1 MRGND
6 FMSASKKKKLR
17 SENTA
22 KLTERQIAE
31 QKEAKKIKLYSI
43 IFAVVLVAMVVVA
56 IVVGVNRSIEASGV
70 HEKNTVAVT
79 VGEHPIS
86 NAELSYYYIDYA
98 NNYANTYGSY
108 LSLFGIDPSV
118 ALDKQVIDEETGE
131 TWADN
136 FISEAAS
143 SVQAIYALAD
153 AAEAEG
159 FTLPQEQQDQVDIMS
174 NNLDSYASIYGYSNT
189 DAFLKAQYGNGA
201 SKEGY
206 MEYYQRNLLASAY
219 QTNHQE
225 NLTYTDDQI
234 READNADPV
243 KYSSYSFAQYHIPV
257 SKFLTGGTTD
267 ESGNTTYTAEER
279 EAAIAAAKV
288 AIAPLTDSEINTVD
302 ALNEAIAAMDI
313 NAGTEASS
321 TVYTDQASTGI
332 NSYLSGWV
340 TAENREPGDV
350 TCIEIPGTVKDE
362 NGEDLETITAFYVVL
377 FTGKN
382 DNEVELVN
390 VRHILVSFEGDAQE
404 DGTYSEEVKE
414 AARASAEEI
423 LNEWKSGDA
432 TEDSFAALANEKSTD
447 TGSNT
452 NGGLYED
459 VYPGQMVTA
468 FNDWCFDSARKSGDT
483 GIVETTYGYHV
494 IYYVGTTGQTY
505 RDYQIVNEL
514 ISSDMEAWSQELL
527 ESYSITMGDTSY
539 MRKDIVLSN

>member
-1 MRGND
+1 
-6 FMSASKKKKLR
+6 MSASKKKKLR

-279 EAAIAAAKV
+279 EAAIAAAKI

-302 ALNEAIAAMDI
+302 ALNEAIAAMEI

-414 AARASAEEI
+414 TARASAEEI

-494 IYYVGTTGQTY
+494 LYYVGTTGQTY

-527 ESYSITMGDTSY
+527 ESYTVTMGDTSY

>member
-17 SENTA
+17 SENSG

-43 IFAVVLVAMVVVA
+43 AFAVVLVAMVVVA
-56 IVVGVNRSIEASGV
+56 AVVGVNRSIEASGV
-70 HEKNTVAVT
+70 HQKNTIAAT
-79 VGEHPIS
+79 VGEHQIS
-86 NAELSYYYIDYA
+86 NAELSYYYIDYV

-108 LSLFGIDPSV
+108 LSMFGIDPSV

-159 FTLPQEQQDQVDIMS
+159 FTLPQEEQDQLDLMS
-174 NNLDSYASIYGYSNT
+174 NNLDAYASIYGYSST

-206 MEYYQRNLLASAY
+206 LDYYQRNLLANAY
-219 QTNHQE
+219 QTYHQDS
-225 NLTYTDDQI
+225 LTYTDDQI
-234 READNADPV
+234 READSADPA
-243 KYSSYSFAQYHIPV
+243 KYSSYSFAQYYIPV
-257 SKFLTGGTTD
+257 SKYLTGGTTD

-279 EAAIAAAKV
+279 ETAIAAAKV
-288 AIAPLTDSEINTVD
+288 AIAPLTDSDINTVE
-302 ALNEAIAAMDI
+302 ALNEAIAAMEI
-313 NAGTEASS
+313 NADTEATS

-332 NSYLSGWV
+332 NSYLSAWV

-362 NGEDLETITAFYVVL
+362 NDEDLDTITAFYVVL

-382 DNEVELVN
+382 ENKTELVN
-390 VRHILVSFEGDAQE
+390 IRHILVSFDGEAQE
-404 DGTYSEEVKE
+404 DGTYSDEVKE

-452 NGGLYED
+452 NGGLYEN

-468 FNDWCFDSARKSGDT
+468 FNDWCFDVARKPGDT
-483 GIVETTYGYHV
+483 DIVETTYGYHV
-494 IYYVGTTGQTY
+494 MYFVGTTGQTY
-505 RDYQIVNEL
+505 RDYQIVNDL
-514 ISSDMEAWSQELL
+514 TSSEMEAWYQGLL
-527 ESYSITMGDTSY
+527 ENYTVTMGDTSY

>member
-1 MRGND
+1 
-6 FMSASKKKKLR
+6 MSASKKKKLR

-70 HEKNTVAVT
+70 HEKNTVAAT
-79 VGEHPIS
+79 VGEHQIS
-86 NAELSYYYIDYA
+86 NAELSYYYIDYV

-279 EAAIAAAKV
+279 EAAIAAAKI

-302 ALNEAIAAMDI
+302 ALNEAIAAMEI

-332 NSYLSGWV
+332 NSYLTDWV

-527 ESYSITMGDTSY
+527 ESYTVTMGDTSY

>member
-1 MRGND
+1 
-6 FMSASKKKKLR
+6 MSASKKKKLR

-70 HEKNTVAVT
+70 HEKNTVAAT
-79 VGEHPIS
+79 VGEHQIS
-86 NAELSYYYIDYA
+86 NAELSYYYIDYV

-332 NSYLSGWV
+332 NSYLTDWV

-527 ESYSITMGDTSY
+527 ESYTVTMGDTSY

>member
-1 MRGND
+1 
-6 FMSASKKKKLR
+6 MSASKKKKLR

-70 HEKNTVAVT
+70 HEKNTVAAT
-79 VGEHPIS
+79 VGEHQIS
-86 NAELSYYYIDYA
+86 NAELSYYYIDYV

-143 SVQAIYALAD
+143 SVQTIYALAD

-279 EAAIAAAKV
+279 EAAIAAAKI

-302 ALNEAIAAMDI
+302 ALNEAIAAMEI

-332 NSYLSGWV
+332 NSYLTDWV

-423 LNEWKSGDA
+423 LDEWKSGDA

-494 IYYVGTTGQTY
+494 LYYVGTTGQTY

-527 ESYSITMGDTSY
+527 ESYTVTMGDTSY

>member
-1 MRGND
+1 
-6 FMSASKKKKLR
+6 MSASKKKKLR

-31 QKEAKKIKLYSI
+31 QKEAKKLKLYSI
-43 IFAVVLVAMVVVA
+43 IFAVVLVAMVVAA
-56 IVVGVNRSIEASGV
+56 IAVGVNRSIEASGV
-70 HEKNTVAVT
+70 HEKNTVAAT
-79 VGEHPIS
+79 VGEHQIS
-86 NAELSYYYIDYA
+86 NAELSYYYIDYV

-159 FTLPQEQQDQVDIMS
+159 FTLPQEEQDQVDIMS

-219 QTNHQE
+219 QTYHQE
-225 NLTYTDDQI
+225 SLTYTAEQI
-234 READNADPV
+234 READSQDPA
-243 KYSSYSFAQYHIPV
+243 KYSSYSYAQYHIPV
-257 SKFLTGGTTD
+257 TKYLTGGTTD

-279 EAAIAAAKV
+279 EAAIAAAKI

-302 ALNEAIAAMDI
+302 ALNEAIAAMEI
-313 NAGTEASS
+313 NAGAEASS

-332 NSYLSGWV
+332 NSYLTGWV

-432 TEDSFAALANEKSTD
+432 TEDSFAALANEKSAD

-494 IYYVGTTGQTY
+494 MYYVGTTGQTY

-527 ESYSITMGDTSY
+527 ESYTVTMGDTSY

>member
-1 MRGND
+1 
-6 FMSASKKKKLR
+6 MSASKKKKLR

-31 QKEAKKIKLYSI
+31 QKEAKKLKLYSI
-43 IFAVVLVAMVVVA
+43 IFAVVLVAMVVAA
-56 IVVGVNRSIEASGV
+56 IAVGVNRSIEASGI
-70 HEKNTVAVT
+70 HEKNTVAAT
-79 VGEHPIS
+79 VGEHQIS
-86 NAELSYYYIDYA
+86 NAELSYYYIDYV

-159 FTLPQEQQDQVDIMS
+159 FTLPQEEQDQVDIMS

-219 QTNHQE
+219 QTYHQE
-225 NLTYTDDQI
+225 SLTYTAEQI
-234 READNADPV
+234 READSQDPA
-243 KYSSYSFAQYHIPV
+243 KYSSYSYAQYHIPV
-257 SKFLTGGTTD
+257 TKYLTGGTTD

-279 EAAIAAAKV
+279 EAAIAAAKI

-302 ALNEAIAAMDI
+302 ALNEAIAAMEI
-313 NAGTEASS
+313 NAGAEASS

-332 NSYLSGWV
+332 NSYLTGWV

-432 TEDSFAALANEKSTD
+432 TEDSFAALANEKSAD

-494 IYYVGTTGQTY
+494 MYYVGTTGQTY

-527 ESYSITMGDTSY
+527 ESYTVTMGDTSY

>member
-70 HEKNTVAVT
+70 HEKNTVAAT
-79 VGEHPIS
+79 VGEHQIS
-86 NAELSYYYIDYA
+86 NAELSYYYIDYV

-143 SVQAIYALAD
+143 SVQTIYALAD

-279 EAAIAAAKV
+279 EAAIAAAKI

-302 ALNEAIAAMDI
+302 ALNEAIAAMEI

-332 NSYLSGWV
+332 NSYLTDWV

-527 ESYSITMGDTSY
+527 ESYTVTMGDTSY

>member
-1 MRGND
+1 
-6 FMSASKKKKLR
+6 MSASKKKKLR

-70 HEKNTVAVT
+70 HEKNTVAAT
-79 VGEHPIS
+79 VGEHQIS
-86 NAELSYYYIDYA
+86 NAELSYYYIDYV

-279 EAAIAAAKV
+279 EAAIAAAKI

-302 ALNEAIAAMDI
+302 ALNEAIAAMEI

-494 IYYVGTTGQTY
+494 LYYVGTTGQTY

-527 ESYSITMGDTSY
+527 ESYTVTMGDTSY

>member
-1 MRGND
+1 
-6 FMSASKKKKLR
+6 MSASKKKKLR

-70 HEKNTVAVT
+70 HEKNTVAAT
-79 VGEHPIS
+79 VGEHQIS
-86 NAELSYYYIDYA
+86 NAELSYYYIDYV

-143 SVQAIYALAD
+143 SVQTIYALAD

-279 EAAIAAAKV
+279 EAAIAAAKI

-302 ALNEAIAAMDI
+302 ALNEAIAAMEI

-332 NSYLSGWV
+332 NSYLSDWV

-468 FNDWCFDSARKSGDT
+468 FNDWCFDSTRKSGDT

-527 ESYSITMGDTSY
+527 ESYTVTMGDTSY

>member
-1 MRGND
+1 
-6 FMSASKKKKLR
+6 MSASKKKKLR

-31 QKEAKKIKLYSI
+31 QKEAKKLKLYSI
-43 IFAVVLVAMVVVA
+43 IFVVVLVAMVVAA
-56 IVVGVNRSIEASGV
+56 IAVGVNRSIEASGV
-70 HEKNTVAVT
+70 HEKNTVAAT
-79 VGEHPIS
+79 VGEHQIS
-86 NAELSYYYIDYA
+86 NAELSYYYIDYV

-267 ESGNTTYTAEER
+267 ENGNTTYTAEER

-494 IYYVGTTGQTY
+494 LYYVGTTGQTY

-527 ESYSITMGDTSY
+527 ESYTVTMGDTSY

>member
-31 QKEAKKIKLYSI
+31 QKEAKKLKLYSI
-43 IFAVVLVAMVVVA
+43 IFAVVLVAMVVAA
-56 IVVGVNRSIEASGV
+56 IAVGVNRSIEASGV
-70 HEKNTVAVT
+70 HEKNTVAAT
-79 VGEHPIS
+79 VGEHQIS
-86 NAELSYYYIDYA
+86 NAELSYYYIDYV

-159 FTLPQEQQDQVDIMS
+159 FTLPQEEQDQVDIMS

-219 QTNHQE
+219 QTYHQE
-225 NLTYTDDQI
+225 SLTYTAEQI
-234 READNADPV
+234 READSQDPA
-243 KYSSYSFAQYHIPV
+243 KYSSYSYAQYHIPV
-257 SKFLTGGTTD
+257 TKYLTGGTTD

-279 EAAIAAAKV
+279 EAAIAAAKI

-302 ALNEAIAAMDI
+302 ALNEAIAAMEI
-313 NAGTEASS
+313 NAGAEASS

-332 NSYLSGWV
+332 NSYLTGWV

-432 TEDSFAALANEKSTD
+432 TEDSFAALANEKSAD

-494 IYYVGTTGQTY
+494 MYYVGTTGQTY

-527 ESYSITMGDTSY
+527 ESYTVTMGDTSY

>member
-1 MRGND
+1 
-6 FMSASKKKKLR
+6 MSASKKKKLR

-31 QKEAKKIKLYSI
+31 QKEAKKLKLYSI
-43 IFAVVLVAMVVVA
+43 IFVVVLVAMVVAA
-56 IVVGVNRSIEASGV
+56 IAVGVNRSIEASGV
-70 HEKNTVAVT
+70 HEKNTVAAT
-79 VGEHPIS
+79 VGEHQIS
-86 NAELSYYYIDYA
+86 NAELSYYYIDYV

-219 QTNHQE
+219 QTNHQK

-279 EAAIAAAKV
+279 EAAIAAAKI

-302 ALNEAIAAMDI
+302 ALNEAIAAMEI

-332 NSYLSGWV
+332 NSYLTDWV

-527 ESYSITMGDTSY
+527 ESYTITMGDTSY

>member
-1 MRGND
+1 
-6 FMSASKKKKLR
+6 MSASKKKKLR

-70 HEKNTVAVT
+70 HEKNTVAAT
-79 VGEHPIS
+79 VGEHQIS
-86 NAELSYYYIDYA
+86 NAELSYYYIDYV

-143 SVQAIYALAD
+143 SVQTIYALAD

-332 NSYLSGWV
+332 NSYLTDWV

-527 ESYSITMGDTSY
+527 ESYTVTMGDTSY

>member
-1 MRGND
+1 
-6 FMSASKKKKLR
+6 MSASKKKKLR

-527 ESYSITMGDTSY
+527 ESYTITMGDTSY

>member
-1 MRGND
+1 
-6 FMSASKKKKLR
+6 MSASKKKKLR

-70 HEKNTVAVT
+70 HEKNTVAAT
-79 VGEHPIS
+79 VGEHQIS
-86 NAELSYYYIDYA
+86 NAELSYYYIDYV

-143 SVQAIYALAD
+143 SVQTIYALAD

-234 READNADPV
+234 READNADPD

-279 EAAIAAAKV
+279 EAAIAAAKI

-302 ALNEAIAAMDI
+302 ALNEAIAAMEI

-332 NSYLSGWV
+332 NSYLTDWV

-494 IYYVGTTGQTY
+494 LYYVGTTGQTY

-527 ESYSITMGDTSY
+527 ESYTVTMGDTSY

>member
-70 HEKNTVAVT
+70 HEKNTVAAT
-79 VGEHPIS
+79 VGEHQIS
-86 NAELSYYYIDYA
+86 NAELSYYYIDYV

-279 EAAIAAAKV
+279 EAAIAAAKI

-302 ALNEAIAAMDI
+302 ALNEAIAAMEI

-332 NSYLSGWV
+332 N
-340 TAENREPGDV
+340 NRAICDAFLAAGAV
-350 TCIEIPGTVKDE
+350 RFGTSK
-362 NGEDLETITAFYVVL
+362 GI
-377 FTGKN
+377 K
-382 DNEVELVN
+382 
-390 VRHILVSFEGDAQE
+390 
-404 DGTYSEEVKE
+404 
-414 AARASAEEI
+414 
-423 LNEWKSGDA
+423 
-432 TEDSFAALANEKSTD
+432 
-447 TGSNT
+447 
-452 NGGLYED
+452 
-459 VYPGQMVTA
+459 
-468 FNDWCFDSARKSGDT
+468 
-483 GIVETTYGYHV
+483 IVE
-494 IYYVGTTGQTY
+494 
-505 RDYQIVNEL
+505 
-514 ISSDMEAWSQELL
+514 
-527 ESYSITMGDTSY
+527 
-539 MRKDIVLSN
+539 DIE